1 MFSFFWQS
9 LAMVCDYVE
18 GMEKY
23 EQALEADPDSK
34 MVKELT
40 HKLENLRAA
49 PKVTCEKTGFL
60 REKKSV
66 CTRLYLQ

>member
-1 MFSFFWQS
+1 
-9 LAMVCDYVE
+9 MVCDYVE

-23 EQALEADPDSK
+23 EHALETDPDSK

-49 PKVTCEKTGFL
+49 PKVSARILACET
-60 REKKSV
+60 ETQSV
-66 CTRLYLQ
+66 SYD